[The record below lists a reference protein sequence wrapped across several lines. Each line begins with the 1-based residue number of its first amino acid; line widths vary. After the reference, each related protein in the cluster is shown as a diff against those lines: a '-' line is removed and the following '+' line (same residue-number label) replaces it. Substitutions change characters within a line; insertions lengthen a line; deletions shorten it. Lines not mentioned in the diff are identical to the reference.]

1 MSVTLEKGAYTVNT
15 VESFTKLWLCE
26 MEFGHWKEGFGKHL

>member
-1 MSVTLEKGAYTVNT
+1 MSATLEKGAYTVNT
-15 VESFTKLWLCE
+15 ESFTKLWLCE